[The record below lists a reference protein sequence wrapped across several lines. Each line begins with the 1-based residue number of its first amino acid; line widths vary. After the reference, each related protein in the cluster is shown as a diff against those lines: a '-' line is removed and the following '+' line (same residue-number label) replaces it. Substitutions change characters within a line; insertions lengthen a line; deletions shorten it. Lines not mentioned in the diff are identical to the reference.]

1 MANKHAK
8 AKNLRARALVS
19 LVAIIVVVAV
29 CAYLGLCGFGKGTMI
44 NYLKPWGDAISL
56 GLDLR
61 GGVYTVYQAE
71 NNGDPDFDTK
81 MESTVSILT
90 SRLTR
95 QGFTEAT
102 VTRQGS
108 DRIRVEIPNVSDP
121 NQILTIIG
129 TPAQLYF
136 VDESGNNL
144 MEGSMVKNA
153 QAAQDQDGKPCIAFE
168 LTDEGAKIFA
178 EATAA
183 NLGKTISI
191 TLDGE
196 TISRATVNTVI
207 AGGKGEITGNFT
219 ADEAKNLATLILSG
233 ALPLN
238 LAQLEVSAISATLGV
253 EALDRAIQAG
263 IIGVALV
270 MLFML
275 FRYRLCGLVADI
287 ALTIYIMIV
296 VLLLALTGAQ
306 LTLPGVAGIILG
318 IGMAVD
324 ANVVIFERIREEV
337 KNGRPIGSAVR
348 KGFSNALSAIIDS
361 NVTTIIAAVVLYA
374 FGTGSVRGFAL
385 TLGIGV
391 ATFSNQNLGAGRRS
405 RIWQSVKAALA
416 IYFVW
421 WVFVM
426 AFTFLLG
433 GAAIR
438 GITGSTDEVII
449 SNALLYLKISAPVI
463 PPMAVLVILRNMLQ
477 GIQHTVEPLLASG
490 LELVGK
496 VIFAVWLVPVQGYR
510 AVCFCEPTTWVVCFV
525 FILLA
530 VWRCRGDLRD
540 AEKI

>member
-102 VTRQGS
+102 VTRQGN

-144 MEGSMVKNA
+144 MEGAMVKNA

-238 LAQLEVSAISATLGV
+238 LTQLEVSAISATLGV

-391 ATFSNQNLGAGRRS
+391 ATSLVTA
-405 RIWQSVKAALA
+405 
-416 IYFVW
+416 
-421 WVFVM
+421 VFV
-426 AFTFLLG
+426 THKLL
-433 GAAIR
+433 
-438 GITGSTDEVII
+438 D
-449 SNALLYLKISAPVI
+449 
-463 PPMAVLVILRNMLQ
+463 
-477 GIQHTVEPLLASG
+477 
-490 LELVGK
+490 
-496 VIFAVWLVPVQGYR
+496 IFA
-510 AVCFCEPTTWVVCFV
+510 
-525 FILLA
+525 
-530 VWRCRGDLRD
+530 DLGI
-540 AEKI
+540 KNQKLYV

>member
-8 AKNLRARALVS
+8 AKNPRIRAVIS
-19 LVAIIVVVAV
+19 LVAIVVVVAV
-29 CAYLGLCGFGKGTMI
+29 CAYLGMFGFGKGTMI

-71 NNGDPDFDTK
+71 DNGDPDFDTK

-136 VDESGNNL
+136 VDEDGNNL

-238 LAQLEVSAISATLGV
+238 LTQLEVSAISATLGV

-263 IIGVALV
+263 VIGVILV

-287 ALTIYIMIV
+287 ALTIYIMVV

-337 KNGRPIGSAVR
+337 KVGRPIGSAVR

-374 FGTGSVRGFAL
+374 FGTGSVRGFSL

-391 ATFSNQNLGAGRRS
+391 ATSLFTA
-405 RIWQSVKAALA
+405 
-416 IYFVW
+416 
-421 WVFVM
+421 VFV
-426 AFTFLLG
+426 THKLL
-433 GAAIR
+433 
-438 GITGSTDEVII
+438 D
-449 SNALLYLKISAPVI
+449 
-463 PPMAVLVILRNMLQ
+463 
-477 GIQHTVEPLLASG
+477 
-490 LELVGK
+490 
-496 VIFAVWLVPVQGYR
+496 IFADMGIKNQKLYV
-510 AVCFCEPTTWVVCFV
+510 
-525 FILLA
+525 
-530 VWRCRGDLRD
+530 
-540 AEKI
+540 

>member
-19 LVAIIVVVAV
+19 LVAIIVVVAI

-238 LAQLEVSAISATLGV
+238 LTQLEVSAISATLGV

-263 IIGVALV
+263 VIGVILV

-337 KNGRPIGSAVR
+337 KVGRPIGSAVR

-391 ATFSNQNLGAGRRS
+391 ATSLFTA
-405 RIWQSVKAALA
+405 
-416 IYFVW
+416 
-421 WVFVM
+421 VFV
-426 AFTFLLG
+426 THKLL
-433 GAAIR
+433 
-438 GITGSTDEVII
+438 D
-449 SNALLYLKISAPVI
+449 
-463 PPMAVLVILRNMLQ
+463 
-477 GIQHTVEPLLASG
+477 
-490 LELVGK
+490 
-496 VIFAVWLVPVQGYR
+496 IFADMGIKNQKLYV
-510 AVCFCEPTTWVVCFV
+510 
-525 FILLA
+525 
-530 VWRCRGDLRD
+530 
-540 AEKI
+540 

>member
-71 NNGDPDFDTK
+71 NNGDPNFDTK

-144 MEGSMVKNA
+144 MEGAMVKNA

-238 LAQLEVSAISATLGV
+238 LTQLEVSAISATLGV

-263 IIGVALV
+263 VIGVILV

-337 KNGRPIGSAVR
+337 KVGRPIGSAVR

-391 ATFSNQNLGAGRRS
+391 ATSLFTA
-405 RIWQSVKAALA
+405 
-416 IYFVW
+416 
-421 WVFVM
+421 VFV
-426 AFTFLLG
+426 THKLL
-433 GAAIR
+433 
-438 GITGSTDEVII
+438 D
-449 SNALLYLKISAPVI
+449 
-463 PPMAVLVILRNMLQ
+463 
-477 GIQHTVEPLLASG
+477 
-490 LELVGK
+490 
-496 VIFAVWLVPVQGYR
+496 IFADMGIKNQKLYV
-510 AVCFCEPTTWVVCFV
+510 
-525 FILLA
+525 
-530 VWRCRGDLRD
+530 
-540 AEKI
+540 

>member
-44 NYLKPWGDAISL
+44 NYLKPWSDATSL

-144 MEGSMVKNA
+144 MEGAMVKNA

-238 LAQLEVSAISATLGV
+238 LTQLEVSAISATLGV

-391 ATFSNQNLGAGRRS
+391 ATSLVTA
-405 RIWQSVKAALA
+405 
-416 IYFVW
+416 
-421 WVFVM
+421 VFV
-426 AFTFLLG
+426 THKLL
-433 GAAIR
+433 
-438 GITGSTDEVII
+438 D
-449 SNALLYLKISAPVI
+449 
-463 PPMAVLVILRNMLQ
+463 
-477 GIQHTVEPLLASG
+477 
-490 LELVGK
+490 
-496 VIFAVWLVPVQGYR
+496 IFA
-510 AVCFCEPTTWVVCFV
+510 
-525 FILLA
+525 
-530 VWRCRGDLRD
+530 DLGI
-540 AEKI
+540 KNQKLYV

>member
-144 MEGSMVKNA
+144 MEGGMVKNA

-238 LAQLEVSAISATLGV
+238 LTQLEVSAISATLGV

-296 VLLLALTGAQ
+296 VLLLAPTGAQ

-391 ATFSNQNLGAGRRS
+391 ATSLVTA
-405 RIWQSVKAALA
+405 
-416 IYFVW
+416 
-421 WVFVM
+421 VFV
-426 AFTFLLG
+426 THKLL
-433 GAAIR
+433 
-438 GITGSTDEVII
+438 D
-449 SNALLYLKISAPVI
+449 
-463 PPMAVLVILRNMLQ
+463 
-477 GIQHTVEPLLASG
+477 
-490 LELVGK
+490 
-496 VIFAVWLVPVQGYR
+496 IFA
-510 AVCFCEPTTWVVCFV
+510 
-525 FILLA
+525 
-530 VWRCRGDLRD
+530 DLGI
-540 AEKI
+540 KNQKLYV

>member
-19 LVAIIVVVAV
+19 LVAIIVVVAI

-238 LAQLEVSAISATLGV
+238 LTQLEVSAISATLGV

-337 KNGRPIGSAVR
+337 KNGRPIGSSVR

-391 ATFSNQNLGAGRRS
+391 ATSLVTA
-405 RIWQSVKAALA
+405 
-416 IYFVW
+416 
-421 WVFVM
+421 VFV
-426 AFTFLLG
+426 THKLL
-433 GAAIR
+433 
-438 GITGSTDEVII
+438 D
-449 SNALLYLKISAPVI
+449 
-463 PPMAVLVILRNMLQ
+463 
-477 GIQHTVEPLLASG
+477 
-490 LELVGK
+490 
-496 VIFAVWLVPVQGYR
+496 IFA
-510 AVCFCEPTTWVVCFV
+510 
-525 FILLA
+525 
-530 VWRCRGDLRD
+530 DLGI
-540 AEKI
+540 KNQKLYV

>member
-8 AKNLRARALVS
+8 AKNPRIRAVIS
-19 LVAIIVVVAV
+19 LVAIVVVVAV
-29 CAYLGLCGFGKGTMI
+29 CAYLGLFGFGKGTMI

-71 NNGDPDFDTK
+71 DNSDPDFDTK

-136 VDESGNNL
+136 VDEYGNNL

-238 LAQLEVSAISATLGV
+238 LTQLEVSAISATLGV

-263 IIGVALV
+263 VIGVILV

-337 KNGRPIGSAVR
+337 KVGRPIGSAVR

-391 ATFSNQNLGAGRRS
+391 ATSLFTA
-405 RIWQSVKAALA
+405 
-416 IYFVW
+416 
-421 WVFVM
+421 VFV
-426 AFTFLLG
+426 THKLL
-433 GAAIR
+433 
-438 GITGSTDEVII
+438 D
-449 SNALLYLKISAPVI
+449 
-463 PPMAVLVILRNMLQ
+463 
-477 GIQHTVEPLLASG
+477 
-490 LELVGK
+490 
-496 VIFAVWLVPVQGYR
+496 IFADMGIKNQKLYV
-510 AVCFCEPTTWVVCFV
+510 
-525 FILLA
+525 
-530 VWRCRGDLRD
+530 
-540 AEKI
+540 

>member
-8 AKNLRARALVS
+8 AKNPRIRAVIS
-19 LVAIIVVVAV
+19 LVAIVVVVAV
-29 CAYLGLCGFGKGTMI
+29 CAYLGLFGFGKGTMI

-71 NNGDPDFDTK
+71 DNGDPDFDTK

-108 DRIRVEIPNVSDP
+108 DRIRVEIPNVSDQ

-136 VDESGNNL
+136 VDEDGNNL

-238 LAQLEVSAISATLGV
+238 LTQLEVSAISATLGV

-263 IIGVALV
+263 VIGVILV

-337 KNGRPIGSAVR
+337 KVGRPIGSAVR

-391 ATFSNQNLGAGRRS
+391 ATSLFTA
-405 RIWQSVKAALA
+405 
-416 IYFVW
+416 
-421 WVFVM
+421 VFV
-426 AFTFLLG
+426 THKLL
-433 GAAIR
+433 
-438 GITGSTDEVII
+438 D
-449 SNALLYLKISAPVI
+449 
-463 PPMAVLVILRNMLQ
+463 
-477 GIQHTVEPLLASG
+477 
-490 LELVGK
+490 
-496 VIFAVWLVPVQGYR
+496 IFADMGIKNQKLYV
-510 AVCFCEPTTWVVCFV
+510 
-525 FILLA
+525 
-530 VWRCRGDLRD
+530 
-540 AEKI
+540 

>member
-8 AKNLRARALVS
+8 AKNLRVRALVS

-144 MEGSMVKNA
+144 MEGGMVKNA

-238 LAQLEVSAISATLGV
+238 LTQLEVSAISATLGV

-306 LTLPGVAGIILG
+306 LTLPGAAGIILG

-391 ATFSNQNLGAGRRS
+391 ATSLVTA
-405 RIWQSVKAALA
+405 
-416 IYFVW
+416 
-421 WVFVM
+421 VFV
-426 AFTFLLG
+426 THKLL
-433 GAAIR
+433 
-438 GITGSTDEVII
+438 D
-449 SNALLYLKISAPVI
+449 
-463 PPMAVLVILRNMLQ
+463 
-477 GIQHTVEPLLASG
+477 
-490 LELVGK
+490 
-496 VIFAVWLVPVQGYR
+496 IFA
-510 AVCFCEPTTWVVCFV
+510 
-525 FILLA
+525 
-530 VWRCRGDLRD
+530 DLGI
-540 AEKI
+540 KNQKLYV

>member
-8 AKNLRARALVS
+8 AKNPRARALVS

-71 NNGDPDFDTK
+71 NNDDPDFDTK

-238 LAQLEVSAISATLGV
+238 LTQLEVSAISATLGV

-391 ATFSNQNLGAGRRS
+391 ATSLVTA
-405 RIWQSVKAALA
+405 
-416 IYFVW
+416 
-421 WVFVM
+421 VFV
-426 AFTFLLG
+426 THKLL
-433 GAAIR
+433 
-438 GITGSTDEVII
+438 D
-449 SNALLYLKISAPVI
+449 
-463 PPMAVLVILRNMLQ
+463 
-477 GIQHTVEPLLASG
+477 
-490 LELVGK
+490 
-496 VIFAVWLVPVQGYR
+496 IFA
-510 AVCFCEPTTWVVCFV
+510 
-525 FILLA
+525 
-530 VWRCRGDLRD
+530 DLGI
-540 AEKI
+540 KNQKLYV

>member
-8 AKNLRARALVS
+8 AKNLRVRALVS

-144 MEGSMVKNA
+144 MEGAMVKNA

-238 LAQLEVSAISATLGV
+238 LTQLEVSAISATLGV

-391 ATFSNQNLGAGRRS
+391 ATSLVTA
-405 RIWQSVKAALA
+405 
-416 IYFVW
+416 
-421 WVFVM
+421 VFV
-426 AFTFLLG
+426 THKLL
-433 GAAIR
+433 
-438 GITGSTDEVII
+438 D
-449 SNALLYLKISAPVI
+449 
-463 PPMAVLVILRNMLQ
+463 
-477 GIQHTVEPLLASG
+477 
-490 LELVGK
+490 
-496 VIFAVWLVPVQGYR
+496 IFA
-510 AVCFCEPTTWVVCFV
+510 
-525 FILLA
+525 
-530 VWRCRGDLRD
+530 DLGI
-540 AEKI
+540 KNQKLYV

>member
-144 MEGSMVKNA
+144 MEGAMVKNA

-183 NLGKTISI
+183 NLGKTLSL

-238 LAQLEVSAISATLGV
+238 LTQLEVSAISATLGV

-391 ATFSNQNLGAGRRS
+391 ATSLVTA
-405 RIWQSVKAALA
+405 
-416 IYFVW
+416 
-421 WVFVM
+421 VFV
-426 AFTFLLG
+426 THKLL
-433 GAAIR
+433 
-438 GITGSTDEVII
+438 D
-449 SNALLYLKISAPVI
+449 
-463 PPMAVLVILRNMLQ
+463 
-477 GIQHTVEPLLASG
+477 
-490 LELVGK
+490 
-496 VIFAVWLVPVQGYR
+496 IFA
-510 AVCFCEPTTWVVCFV
+510 
-525 FILLA
+525 
-530 VWRCRGDLRD
+530 DLGI
-540 AEKI
+540 KNQKLYV

>member
-8 AKNLRARALVS
+8 AKNLRVRALVS
-19 LVAIIVVVAV
+19 LVAIIVVVAI

-44 NYLKPWGDAISL
+44 NYLKPWSDAISL

-144 MEGSMVKNA
+144 MEGGMVKNA
-153 QAAQDQDGKPCIAFE
+153 QATQDQDGKPCIAFE

-238 LAQLEVSAISATLGV
+238 LTQLEVSAISATLGV

-391 ATFSNQNLGAGRRS
+391 ATSLVTA
-405 RIWQSVKAALA
+405 
-416 IYFVW
+416 
-421 WVFVM
+421 VFV
-426 AFTFLLG
+426 THKLL
-433 GAAIR
+433 
-438 GITGSTDEVII
+438 D
-449 SNALLYLKISAPVI
+449 
-463 PPMAVLVILRNMLQ
+463 
-477 GIQHTVEPLLASG
+477 
-490 LELVGK
+490 
-496 VIFAVWLVPVQGYR
+496 IFA
-510 AVCFCEPTTWVVCFV
+510 
-525 FILLA
+525 
-530 VWRCRGDLRD
+530 DLGI
-540 AEKI
+540 KNQKLYV

>member
-8 AKNLRARALVS
+8 AKSPRVRALIS
-19 LVAIIVVVAV
+19 LVAIVVVVAV
-29 CAYLGLCGFGKGTMI
+29 CAFLGLNGFGKGTMI

-71 NNGDPDFDTK
+71 DNGDPDFDTK

-136 VDESGNNL
+136 VDEDGNNL
-144 MEGSMVKNA
+144 MEGAMVKNA

-238 LAQLEVSAISATLGV
+238 LTQLEVSAISATLGV

-263 IIGVALV
+263 IIGVILV

-337 KNGRPIGSAVR
+337 KVGRPIGSAVR

-391 ATFSNQNLGAGRRS
+391 ATSLFTA
-405 RIWQSVKAALA
+405 
-416 IYFVW
+416 
-421 WVFVM
+421 VFV
-426 AFTFLLG
+426 THKLL
-433 GAAIR
+433 
-438 GITGSTDEVII
+438 D
-449 SNALLYLKISAPVI
+449 
-463 PPMAVLVILRNMLQ
+463 
-477 GIQHTVEPLLASG
+477 
-490 LELVGK
+490 
-496 VIFAVWLVPVQGYR
+496 IFA
-510 AVCFCEPTTWVVCFV
+510 
-525 FILLA
+525 
-530 VWRCRGDLRD
+530 DLGV
-540 AEKI
+540 KNQKLYV

>member
-8 AKNLRARALVS
+8 AKNLRVRALVS

-144 MEGSMVKNA
+144 MEGGMVKNA

-238 LAQLEVSAISATLGV
+238 LTQLEVSAISATLGV

-296 VLLLALTGAQ
+296 VLLLAL
-306 LTLPGVAGIILG
+306 P
-318 IGMAVD
+318 
-324 ANVVIFERIREEV
+324 
-337 KNGRPIGSAVR
+337 
-348 KGFSNALSAIIDS
+348 
-361 NVTTIIAAVVLYA
+361 
-374 FGTGSVRGFAL
+374 FAPFML
-385 TLGIGV
+385 L
-391 ATFSNQNLGAGRRS
+391 GRRAGQARALREAFDDADS
-405 RIWQSVKAALA
+405 R
-416 IYFVW
+416 
-421 WVFVM
+421 
-426 AFTFLLG
+426 
-433 GAAIR
+433 
-438 GITGSTDEVII
+438 
-449 SNALLYLKISAPVI
+449 
-463 PPMAVLVILRNMLQ
+463 
-477 GIQHTVEPLLASG
+477 
-490 LELVGK
+490 
-496 VIFAVWLVPVQGYR
+496 R
-510 AVCFCEPTTWVVCFV
+510 AVCAMFRHIARYWAAYFPVSEGLPFSRLPEAADMPDDYAAAYRACADTFLKAAYSDAPITQAERDGVK
-525 FILLA
+525 ILLDETERLLYDEQSA
-530 VWRCRGDLRD
+530 LMQLKLRYRYLLR
-540 AEKI
+540 

>member
-81 MESTVSILT
+81 MKSTVSILT

-144 MEGSMVKNA
+144 MEGGMVKNA

-238 LAQLEVSAISATLGV
+238 LTQLEVSAISATLGV

-374 FGTGSVRGFAL
+374 FGTGPVRGFAL

-391 ATFSNQNLGAGRRS
+391 ATSLVTA
-405 RIWQSVKAALA
+405 
-416 IYFVW
+416 
-421 WVFVM
+421 VFV
-426 AFTFLLG
+426 THKLL
-433 GAAIR
+433 
-438 GITGSTDEVII
+438 D
-449 SNALLYLKISAPVI
+449 
-463 PPMAVLVILRNMLQ
+463 
-477 GIQHTVEPLLASG
+477 
-490 LELVGK
+490 
-496 VIFAVWLVPVQGYR
+496 IFA
-510 AVCFCEPTTWVVCFV
+510 
-525 FILLA
+525 
-530 VWRCRGDLRD
+530 DLGI
-540 AEKI
+540 KNQKLYV

>member
-8 AKNLRARALVS
+8 AKNPRIRAVIS
-19 LVAIIVVVAV
+19 LVAIVVVVAV
-29 CAYLGLCGFGKGTMI
+29 CAYLGLFGFGKGTMI

-71 NNGDPDFDTK
+71 DNGDPDFDTK

-136 VDESGNNL
+136 VDEDGNNL

-238 LAQLEVSAISATLGV
+238 LTQLEVSAISATLGV

-263 IIGVALV
+263 VIGVILV

-337 KNGRPIGSAVR
+337 KVGRPIGSAVR

-391 ATFSNQNLGAGRRS
+391 ATSLFTA
-405 RIWQSVKAALA
+405 
-416 IYFVW
+416 
-421 WVFVM
+421 VFV
-426 AFTFLLG
+426 THKLL
-433 GAAIR
+433 
-438 GITGSTDEVII
+438 D
-449 SNALLYLKISAPVI
+449 
-463 PPMAVLVILRNMLQ
+463 
-477 GIQHTVEPLLASG
+477 
-490 LELVGK
+490 
-496 VIFAVWLVPVQGYR
+496 IFADIGIKNQKLYV
-510 AVCFCEPTTWVVCFV
+510 
-525 FILLA
+525 
-530 VWRCRGDLRD
+530 
-540 AEKI
+540 

>member
-144 MEGSMVKNA
+144 MEGAMVKNA

-238 LAQLEVSAISATLGV
+238 LTQLEVSAISATLGV

-391 ATFSNQNLGAGRRS
+391 ATSLVTA
-405 RIWQSVKAALA
+405 
-416 IYFVW
+416 
-421 WVFVM
+421 VFV
-426 AFTFLLG
+426 THKLL
-433 GAAIR
+433 
-438 GITGSTDEVII
+438 D
-449 SNALLYLKISAPVI
+449 
-463 PPMAVLVILRNMLQ
+463 
-477 GIQHTVEPLLASG
+477 
-490 LELVGK
+490 
-496 VIFAVWLVPVQGYR
+496 IFA
-510 AVCFCEPTTWVVCFV
+510 
-525 FILLA
+525 
-530 VWRCRGDLRD
+530 DLGINNQ
-540 AEKI
+540 KLYV

>member
-8 AKNLRARALVS
+8 AKNLRVRALVS

-136 VDESGNNL
+136 VDEDGNNL
-144 MEGSMVKNA
+144 MEGAMVKNA

-183 NLGKTISI
+183 NLGKNISI

-238 LAQLEVSAISATLGV
+238 LTQLEVSAISATLGV

-263 IIGVALV
+263 IIGVILV

-337 KNGRPIGSAVR
+337 KVGRPIGSAVR

-391 ATFSNQNLGAGRRS
+391 ATSLFTA
-405 RIWQSVKAALA
+405 
-416 IYFVW
+416 
-421 WVFVM
+421 VFV
-426 AFTFLLG
+426 THKLL
-433 GAAIR
+433 
-438 GITGSTDEVII
+438 D
-449 SNALLYLKISAPVI
+449 
-463 PPMAVLVILRNMLQ
+463 
-477 GIQHTVEPLLASG
+477 
-490 LELVGK
+490 
-496 VIFAVWLVPVQGYR
+496 IFA
-510 AVCFCEPTTWVVCFV
+510 
-525 FILLA
+525 
-530 VWRCRGDLRD
+530 DLGV
-540 AEKI
+540 KNQKLYV

>member
-168 LTDEGAKIFA
+168 LSDEGAKIFA

-238 LAQLEVSAISATLGV
+238 LTQLEVSAISATLGV

-391 ATFSNQNLGAGRRS
+391 ATSLVTA
-405 RIWQSVKAALA
+405 
-416 IYFVW
+416 
-421 WVFVM
+421 VFV
-426 AFTFLLG
+426 THKLL
-433 GAAIR
+433 
-438 GITGSTDEVII
+438 D
-449 SNALLYLKISAPVI
+449 
-463 PPMAVLVILRNMLQ
+463 
-477 GIQHTVEPLLASG
+477 
-490 LELVGK
+490 
-496 VIFAVWLVPVQGYR
+496 IFA
-510 AVCFCEPTTWVVCFV
+510 
-525 FILLA
+525 
-530 VWRCRGDLRD
+530 DLGI
-540 AEKI
+540 KNQKLYV

>member
-19 LVAIIVVVAV
+19 LVAIVVVVAV

-136 VDESGNNL
+136 VDEGGNNL
-144 MEGSMVKNA
+144 MEGAMVKNA

-238 LAQLEVSAISATLGV
+238 LTQLEVSAISATLGV

-270 MLFML
+270 MLFMF

-391 ATFSNQNLGAGRRS
+391 ATSLVTA
-405 RIWQSVKAALA
+405 
-416 IYFVW
+416 
-421 WVFVM
+421 VFV
-426 AFTFLLG
+426 THKLL
-433 GAAIR
+433 
-438 GITGSTDEVII
+438 D
-449 SNALLYLKISAPVI
+449 
-463 PPMAVLVILRNMLQ
+463 
-477 GIQHTVEPLLASG
+477 
-490 LELVGK
+490 
-496 VIFAVWLVPVQGYR
+496 IFA
-510 AVCFCEPTTWVVCFV
+510 
-525 FILLA
+525 
-530 VWRCRGDLRD
+530 DLGI
-540 AEKI
+540 KNQKLYV

>member
-8 AKNLRARALVS
+8 AKNPRIRAVIS
-19 LVAIIVVVAV
+19 LVAIVVVVAV
-29 CAYLGLCGFGKGTMI
+29 CAYLGLFGFGKGTMI

-71 NNGDPDFDTK
+71 DNGDPDFDTK

-136 VDESGNNL
+136 VDEDGNNL

-238 LAQLEVSAISATLGV
+238 LTQLEVSAISATLGV

-263 IIGVALV
+263 VIGVILV

-296 VLLLALTGAQ
+296 VLLLVLTGAQ

-337 KNGRPIGSAVR
+337 KVGRPIGSAVR

-391 ATFSNQNLGAGRRS
+391 ATSLFTA
-405 RIWQSVKAALA
+405 
-416 IYFVW
+416 
-421 WVFVM
+421 VFV
-426 AFTFLLG
+426 THKLL
-433 GAAIR
+433 
-438 GITGSTDEVII
+438 D
-449 SNALLYLKISAPVI
+449 
-463 PPMAVLVILRNMLQ
+463 
-477 GIQHTVEPLLASG
+477 
-490 LELVGK
+490 
-496 VIFAVWLVPVQGYR
+496 IFADMGIKNQKLYV
-510 AVCFCEPTTWVVCFV
+510 
-525 FILLA
+525 
-530 VWRCRGDLRD
+530 
-540 AEKI
+540 

>member
-44 NYLKPWGDAISL
+44 NYLKPWSDAISL

-144 MEGSMVKNA
+144 MEGAMVKNA

-238 LAQLEVSAISATLGV
+238 LTQLEVSAISATLGV

-391 ATFSNQNLGAGRRS
+391 ATSLVTA
-405 RIWQSVKAALA
+405 
-416 IYFVW
+416 
-421 WVFVM
+421 VFV
-426 AFTFLLG
+426 THKLL
-433 GAAIR
+433 
-438 GITGSTDEVII
+438 D
-449 SNALLYLKISAPVI
+449 
-463 PPMAVLVILRNMLQ
+463 
-477 GIQHTVEPLLASG
+477 
-490 LELVGK
+490 
-496 VIFAVWLVPVQGYR
+496 IFA
-510 AVCFCEPTTWVVCFV
+510 
-525 FILLA
+525 
-530 VWRCRGDLRD
+530 DLGV
-540 AEKI
+540 KNQKLYV

>member
-144 MEGSMVKNA
+144 MEGGMVKNA

-238 LAQLEVSAISATLGV
+238 LTQLEVSAIYATLGV

-391 ATFSNQNLGAGRRS
+391 ATSLVTA
-405 RIWQSVKAALA
+405 
-416 IYFVW
+416 
-421 WVFVM
+421 VFV
-426 AFTFLLG
+426 THKLL
-433 GAAIR
+433 
-438 GITGSTDEVII
+438 D
-449 SNALLYLKISAPVI
+449 
-463 PPMAVLVILRNMLQ
+463 
-477 GIQHTVEPLLASG
+477 
-490 LELVGK
+490 
-496 VIFAVWLVPVQGYR
+496 IFA
-510 AVCFCEPTTWVVCFV
+510 
-525 FILLA
+525 
-530 VWRCRGDLRD
+530 DLGI
-540 AEKI
+540 KNQKLYV

>member
-183 NLGKTISI
+183 NLG
-191 TLDGE
+191 E

-238 LAQLEVSAISATLGV
+238 LTQLEVSAISATLGV

-391 ATFSNQNLGAGRRS
+391 ATSLVTA
-405 RIWQSVKAALA
+405 
-416 IYFVW
+416 
-421 WVFVM
+421 VFV
-426 AFTFLLG
+426 THKLL
-433 GAAIR
+433 
-438 GITGSTDEVII
+438 D
-449 SNALLYLKISAPVI
+449 
-463 PPMAVLVILRNMLQ
+463 
-477 GIQHTVEPLLASG
+477 
-490 LELVGK
+490 
-496 VIFAVWLVPVQGYR
+496 IFA
-510 AVCFCEPTTWVVCFV
+510 
-525 FILLA
+525 
-530 VWRCRGDLRD
+530 DLGI
-540 AEKI
+540 KNQKLYV

>member
-8 AKNLRARALVS
+8 AKNLRARALIS

-144 MEGSMVKNA
+144 MEGGMVKNA

-238 LAQLEVSAISATLGV
+238 LTQLEVSAISATLGV

-391 ATFSNQNLGAGRRS
+391 ATSLVTA
-405 RIWQSVKAALA
+405 
-416 IYFVW
+416 
-421 WVFVM
+421 VFV
-426 AFTFLLG
+426 THKLL
-433 GAAIR
+433 
-438 GITGSTDEVII
+438 D
-449 SNALLYLKISAPVI
+449 
-463 PPMAVLVILRNMLQ
+463 
-477 GIQHTVEPLLASG
+477 
-490 LELVGK
+490 
-496 VIFAVWLVPVQGYR
+496 IFA
-510 AVCFCEPTTWVVCFV
+510 
-525 FILLA
+525 
-530 VWRCRGDLRD
+530 DLGI
-540 AEKI
+540 KNQKLYV

>member
-144 MEGSMVKNA
+144 MEGAMVKNA

-196 TISRATVNTVI
+196 IISRATVNTVI

-238 LAQLEVSAISATLGV
+238 LTQLEVSAISATLGV

-391 ATFSNQNLGAGRRS
+391 ATSLVTA
-405 RIWQSVKAALA
+405 
-416 IYFVW
+416 
-421 WVFVM
+421 VFV
-426 AFTFLLG
+426 THKLL
-433 GAAIR
+433 
-438 GITGSTDEVII
+438 D
-449 SNALLYLKISAPVI
+449 
-463 PPMAVLVILRNMLQ
+463 
-477 GIQHTVEPLLASG
+477 
-490 LELVGK
+490 
-496 VIFAVWLVPVQGYR
+496 IFA
-510 AVCFCEPTTWVVCFV
+510 
-525 FILLA
+525 
-530 VWRCRGDLRD
+530 DLGI
-540 AEKI
+540 KNQKLYV

>member
-144 MEGSMVKNA
+144 MEGAMVKNA

-196 TISRATVNTVI
+196 NISRATVNTVI

-233 ALPLN
+233 ALPRN
-238 LAQLEVSAISATLGV
+238 LTQLEVSAISATLGV

-391 ATFSNQNLGAGRRS
+391 ATSLVTA
-405 RIWQSVKAALA
+405 
-416 IYFVW
+416 
-421 WVFVM
+421 VFV
-426 AFTFLLG
+426 THKLL
-433 GAAIR
+433 
-438 GITGSTDEVII
+438 D
-449 SNALLYLKISAPVI
+449 
-463 PPMAVLVILRNMLQ
+463 
-477 GIQHTVEPLLASG
+477 
-490 LELVGK
+490 
-496 VIFAVWLVPVQGYR
+496 IFA
-510 AVCFCEPTTWVVCFV
+510 
-525 FILLA
+525 
-530 VWRCRGDLRD
+530 DLGI
-540 AEKI
+540 KNQKLYV

>member
-144 MEGSMVKNA
+144 MEGGMVKNA
-153 QAAQDQDGKPCIAFE
+153 QAAQDQDGKPCIACE

-238 LAQLEVSAISATLGV
+238 LTQLEVSAISATLGV

-391 ATFSNQNLGAGRRS
+391 ATSLVTA
-405 RIWQSVKAALA
+405 
-416 IYFVW
+416 
-421 WVFVM
+421 VFV
-426 AFTFLLG
+426 THKLL
-433 GAAIR
+433 
-438 GITGSTDEVII
+438 D
-449 SNALLYLKISAPVI
+449 
-463 PPMAVLVILRNMLQ
+463 
-477 GIQHTVEPLLASG
+477 
-490 LELVGK
+490 
-496 VIFAVWLVPVQGYR
+496 IFA
-510 AVCFCEPTTWVVCFV
+510 
-525 FILLA
+525 
-530 VWRCRGDLRD
+530 DLGI
-540 AEKI
+540 KNQKLYV

>member
-8 AKNLRARALVS
+8 AKNPRTRAIVS
-19 LVAIIVVVAV
+19 LVAILVVVAV
-29 CAYLGLCGFGKGTMI
+29 CAYLGLFGFGKGTMI

-71 NNGDPDFDTK
+71 DNGDADFDTK
-81 MESTVSILT
+81 MDSTVSILT

-102 VTRQGS
+102 VTRQGN

-121 NQILTIIG
+121 NEILTIIG

-136 VDESGNNL
+136 VDEDGNNL

-153 QAAQDQDGKPCIAFE
+153 YAAQDQDGKPCIAFE
-168 LTDEGAKIFA
+168 LSDEGAKIFA
-178 EATAA
+178 DATAA

-219 ADEAKNLATLILSG
+219 ADEARNLATLILSG

-238 LAQLEVSAISATLGV
+238 LTQLEVSAISATLGV

-263 IIGVALV
+263 IIGVILV
-270 MLFML
+270 MLFMI
-275 FRYRLCGLVADI
+275 FRYRLCGVVADI
-287 ALTIYIMIV
+287 ALTIYIMVV

-337 KNGRPIGSAVR
+337 KVGRPLGSAIR

-374 FGTGSVRGFAL
+374 FGTGSIRGFAL

-391 ATFSNQNLGAGRRS
+391 VTSLFTA
-405 RIWQSVKAALA
+405 
-416 IYFVW
+416 
-421 WVFVM
+421 VFV
-426 AFTFLLG
+426 THKLL
-433 GAAIR
+433 
-438 GITGSTDEVII
+438 D
-449 SNALLYLKISAPVI
+449 
-463 PPMAVLVILRNMLQ
+463 
-477 GIQHTVEPLLASG
+477 
-490 LELVGK
+490 
-496 VIFAVWLVPVQGYR
+496 IFA
-510 AVCFCEPTTWVVCFV
+510 
-525 FILLA
+525 
-530 VWRCRGDLRD
+530 DLGI
-540 AEKI
+540 KNQKLYV

>member
-71 NNGDPDFDTK
+71 NNGDSDFDTK

-144 MEGSMVKNA
+144 MEGAMVKNA

-238 LAQLEVSAISATLGV
+238 LTQLEVSAISATLGV

-391 ATFSNQNLGAGRRS
+391 ATSLVTA
-405 RIWQSVKAALA
+405 
-416 IYFVW
+416 
-421 WVFVM
+421 VFV
-426 AFTFLLG
+426 THKLL
-433 GAAIR
+433 
-438 GITGSTDEVII
+438 D
-449 SNALLYLKISAPVI
+449 
-463 PPMAVLVILRNMLQ
+463 
-477 GIQHTVEPLLASG
+477 
-490 LELVGK
+490 
-496 VIFAVWLVPVQGYR
+496 IFA
-510 AVCFCEPTTWVVCFV
+510 
-525 FILLA
+525 
-530 VWRCRGDLRD
+530 DLGI
-540 AEKI
+540 KNQKLYV